1 MRGSP
6 HTARV
11 RVREPFPAV
20 EVTLLAMCAL
30 GVGLGF
36 ADPDRAPLHLA
47 RVAGLAAVPVLLAIR
62 SFSAPSLSA
71 RRGRRAPLWVPSLA
85 VATAVAI
92 QATGGAG
99 GLVTAA
105 GFLAIGAG
113 SLAAGQRRTLPWAL
127 ALGLSVLV
135 PSWLGIAAA
144 APISAQIV
152 FGLGLLLCALV
163 PGHALTTE
171 RGAHERTRNLLRA
184 MEEEAGGL
192 LHETTVGPG
201 QRGSSYG
208 AAEHDRD
215 LRAIARELQ
224 EDMER
229 ACAVLV
235 SATGALAASV
245 YRPSSDSF
253 DDRLAAVAM
262 AGETRHLLAEVGA
275 REGIFGA
282 AAKAGSPVFLKSV
295 REQDPRIVH
304 RVDAS
309 ELGAVLALPLVDAER
324 SWGVVVLDLVDADA
338 IDAATRELAGNI
350 ADFVARLITR
360 AVDLTAVKGGM
371 REKDA
376 FYEACREVSR
386 HVRIDAITEAVVRSA
401 GQFVH
406 MDACAVALCDE
417 TGERMRVVA
426 HAGFDPAPPDGA
438 FFVTPS
444 EGLLAQAVRHRT
456 AIDRPNVLGA
466 DRPPVLFGSAGGP
479 TFDLTSLLV
488 LPIVAPGGGD
498 HAPLGAMVAARR
510 GAPAF
515 DREDP
520 ERLQVLLHQVGAAIS
535 NGRLFA
541 EHESRGV
548 TDGMT
553 GLPNHRRFQE
563 VLSAKL
569 ASSGRTR
576 LKMSL
581 LLMDIDKFKNVNDT
595 YGHPMGDEVIKRIAR
610 LLADTVREGTDLAAR
625 YGGEEFCL
633 LLDDTD
639 AEGARILADRIREAF
654 KEEVFVFSDSGK
666 PVSFRCT
673 VSIGI
678 ATYPDNAKDKQQLVD
693 LADQALYQS
702 KEGGRDRVTCWRDVV
717 ASAPGSRAPV
727 RTTRPGA
734 SVPPAG
740 G

>member
-1 MRGSP
+1 MRGTP
-6 HTARV
+6 DTARV

-20 EVTLLAMCAL
+20 EVTLLAMCAG
-30 GVGLGF
+30 GVTLGF
-36 ADPDRAPLHLA
+36 ADADRAPLHAA
-47 RVAGLAAVPVLLAIR
+47 RVAGLAAVPVLLTVR
-62 SFSAPSLSA
+62 SLAAPRLSA
-71 RRGRRAPLWVPSLA
+71 RRGRRAPLWVPALA

-92 QATGGAG
+92 QAFGGAG
-99 GLVTAA
+99 GLATAA

-113 SLAAGQRRTLPWAL
+113 SLAAGQRRTLPWAA

-135 PSWLGIAAA
+135 PGWLGIAAIS
-144 APISAQIV
+144 PISAQV
-152 FGLGLLLCALV
+152 LFGIGLLLCAVV
-163 PGHALTTE
+163 PGQALMRE
-171 RGAHERTRNLLRA
+171 RSSHERTRDRLRA
-184 MEEEAGGL
+184 LEDEAGGL
-192 LHETTVGPG
+192 AHETTVGPG

-235 SATGALAASV
+235 SATGALAATV
-245 YRPSSDSF
+245 YRPSHDDFS
-253 DDRLAAVAM
+253 DRLAAVAM
-262 AGETRHLLAEVGA
+262 AGETTHVVAEVGS

-282 AAKAGSPVFLKSV
+282 AFKAGTPVFLRSV

-309 ELGAVLALPLVDAER
+309 ELGGVLALPLMDAER
-324 SWGVVVLDLVDADA
+324 PWGVVVLDVVDAEA
-338 IDAATRELAGNI
+338 LTATARELAGNI

-386 HVRIDAITEAVVRSA
+386 HVRIDAISEAVVRSA

-417 TGERMRVVA
+417 SGERMRVVA
-426 HAGFDPAPPDGA
+426 HSGFDPEPPEAP

-444 EGLLAQAVRHRT
+444 EGLLAQAVRHT
-456 AIDRPNVLGA
+456 TTIDRPDVASA
-466 DRPPVLFGSAGGP
+466 DRPPLLFGTAAGP
-479 TFDLTSLLV
+479 TVDLSSLLV
-488 LPIVAPGGGD
+488 LPIVAPGGG
-498 HAPLGAMVAARR
+498 APLGAMVAARR
-510 GAPAF
+510 AAPPF

-563 VLSAKL
+563 VLSSKL
-569 ASSGRTR
+569 AASGRTR
-576 LKMSL
+576 LKTSL
-581 LLMDIDKFKNVNDT
+581 LLMDIDKFKTVNDT
-595 YGHPMGDEVIKRIAR
+595 YGHPMGDEVIRRLAR
-610 LLADTVREGTDLAAR
+610 LLADTVRDGTDLAAR

-633 LLDDTD
+633 VLDDTD

-654 KEEVFVFSDSGK
+654 KEEVFVFNDGDK
-666 PVSFRCT
+666 PVSFRCS

-678 ATYPDNAKDKQQLVD
+678 STHPDHARDQQQLID

-702 KEGGRDRVTCWRDVV
+702 KEGGRDRVTCWNDASR
-717 ASAPGSRAPV
+717 SAPGERAPT

-734 SVPPAG
+734 TVF
-740 G
+740 

>member
-1 MRGSP
+1 MTGTP
-6 HTARV
+6 HTARI

-20 EVTLLAMCAL
+20 EVTLLAMCA
-30 GVGLGF
+30 GSVALGF
-36 ADPDRAPLHLA
+36 ADPDRAPLHVA
-47 RVAGLAAVPVLLAIR
+47 RTAGLAAVPVLLTIR
-62 SFSAPSLSA
+62 SFAAPSLSA
-71 RRGRRAPLWVPSLA
+71 RRGRRAPLWVPALA
-85 VATAVAI
+85 VASAVAI
-92 QATGGAG
+92 QAAGGAG
-99 GLVTAA
+99 GLVTAL

-113 SLAAGQRRTLPWAL
+113 SLEAGQRRTLPWAAAL
-127 ALGLSVLV
+127 ALAVLV
-135 PSWLGIAAA
+135 PGWLGIAAA
-144 APISAQIV
+144 APITAQVI
-152 FGLGLLLCALV
+152 FALGLLLCAVV
-163 PGHALTTE
+163 PGHALTRE
-171 RGAHERTRNLLRA
+171 RSAHDRTRSRLRA
-184 MEEEAGGL
+184 MEDEAGGL
-192 LHETTVGPG
+192 AHETHIEAG

-235 SATGALAASV
+235 SATGALAATV
-245 YRPSSDSF
+245 YRPSADGF
-253 DDRLAAVAM
+253 EHRLAAVAM
-262 AGETRHLLAEVGA
+262 AGETKHVVAEVGA

-282 AAKAGSPVFLKSV
+282 AFKAGSPVFLKSV
-295 REQDPRIVH
+295 HNEDPRIVH

-309 ELGAVLALPLVDAER
+309 ELGGVLAMPLTDAER
-324 SWGVVVLDLVDADA
+324 SWGVVVLDMVDADA
-338 IDAATRELAGNI
+338 LDSVGRELAGNI

-360 AVDLTAVKGGM
+360 AVDLTSVKGGM

-417 TGERMRVVA
+417 SGERMRVVA
-426 HAGFDPAPPDGA
+426 HSGFDPEPSDAP

-444 EGLLAQAVRHRT
+444 EGLLAQAVRHTT
-456 AIDRPNVLGA
+456 AIDRPDVASA
-466 DRPPVLFGSAGGP
+466 DRPPLLFGSAVGP
-479 TFDLTSLLV
+479 TFDLSSLLV
-488 LPIVAPGGGD
+488 LPIVAPGGGL
-498 HAPLGAMVAARR
+498 PLGAMVAARR
-510 GAPAF
+510 TAPAF
-515 DREDP
+515 EPQDP

-563 VLSAKL
+563 VLSSKL
-569 ASSGRTR
+569 AASGRTR
-576 LKMSL
+576 LKTSL

-595 YGHPMGDEVIKRIAR
+595 YGHPMGDEVIKRLSR
-610 LLADTVREGTDLAAR
+610 LLADTVRDGTDLAAR

-633 LLDDTD
+633 VLDDTD

-654 KEEVFVFSDSGK
+654 KEEVFVFSDGGK
-666 PVSFRCT
+666 PISFRCS

-678 ATYPDNAKDKQQLVD
+678 STHPDHATDQQQLID

-702 KEGGRDRVTCWRDVV
+702 KEGGRDRVTCWKDV
-717 ASAPGSRAPV
+717 ARSAPGERTPT

-734 SVPPAG
+734 TVF
-740 G
+740 